1 MLLVEP
7 NYSRYYNVVMEQ
19 LKRIT
24 EIRESGL
31 AEVNPMPDENGS
43 KFLKACL
50 DAMNEERCRE
60 MSTKKK
66 RALLCHVLEVLREV
80 ERLVEH
86 TYDHEDDEHHYTVC
100 CIKCINVYKR

>member
-1 MLLVEP
+1 
-7 NYSRYYNVVMEQ
+7 MEQ

-24 EIRESGL
+24 ESRESGL
-31 AEVNPMPDENGS
+31 AEVNQMPDDADMY
-43 KFLKACL
+43 LKACL

-80 ERLVEH
+80 GRLVEH
-86 TYDHEDDEHHYTVC
+86 PYDHEDDDQHYIVC
-100 CIKCINVYKR
+100 YIKCINVFKQ